1 MERSSLRQ
9 KLEELAEPEYR
20 EFSQKLV
27 LDGLPMLGVR
37 LPTLRGL
44 AKEYVNCLLYTS
56 DAADE

>member
-27 LDGLPMLGVR
+27 LDGLPML
-37 LPTLRGL
+37 
-44 AKEYVNCLLYTS
+44 CLLYTS
-56 DAADE
+56 QFALTGHPD